1 MFWTPHEYNFFFF
14 VQYLSFHIFS
24 AFYMVCTT
32 QKQEINPTKKTKHAD
47 NCVMIRTRM
56 PKKTITIRII
66 NSHISPKKKIIQT
79 EIHEHS
85 SNFENSKSMSDYIVL
100 LKIAIFILIFMRS
113 SCDVNFYYD
122 L

>member
-1 MFWTPHEYNFFFF
+1 
-14 VQYLSFHIFS
+14 
-24 AFYMVCTT
+24 MVCTT

-85 SNFENSKSMSDYIVL
+85 SNFENSKSD
-100 LKIAIFILIFMRS
+100 KEHEQ
-113 SCDVNFYYD
+113 
-122 L
+122 